1 MRTRKAQV
9 AARVGTGQEFHLMR
23 KEQERRSL
31 RMAGETEGVRD
42 AGSRQERAGG
52 HRGWETGQTSVVS
65 WEDSGAM

>member
-1 MRTRKAQV
+1 
-9 AARVGTGQEFHLMR
+9 
-23 KEQERRSL
+23 
-31 RMAGETEGVRD
+31 MAGETEGVRD